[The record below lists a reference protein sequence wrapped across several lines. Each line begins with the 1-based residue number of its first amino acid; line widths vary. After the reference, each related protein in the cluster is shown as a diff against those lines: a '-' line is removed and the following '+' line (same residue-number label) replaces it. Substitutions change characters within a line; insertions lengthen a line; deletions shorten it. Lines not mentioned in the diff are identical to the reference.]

1 MSEPASISS
10 GIAERYA
17 TAVFELASEDKALD
31 AVETDIDA
39 LSDALEASDALRDVI
54 ASPVYSRTDQE
65 RAMAALAGRMGLS
78 RTVANTLALMARKRR
93 LFALPQLLAVLRR
106 RIAEARGE
114 ITAEVTAAK
123 ALTKAQAEE
132 LSKVIKASVG
142 KDVKLRTTVDDSLIG
157 GLVVE
162 VGSKMIDTS
171 IRSRLAALRNTMKEV
186 G

>member
-1 MSEPASISS
+1 MSESASISS

-17 TAVFELASEDKALD
+17 TAVFELANEDNAL
-31 AVETDIDA
+31 A
-39 LSDALEASDALRDVI
+39 ALEADVDALGDALAASAELRDVI
-54 ASPVYSRTDQE
+54 ASPIYSRADQE
-65 RAMAALAGRMGLS
+65 RAVGAIAAKMGLS
-78 RTVANTLALMARKRR
+78 RIIANTMALMARKRR

-123 ALTKAQAEE
+123 KLTKGQAEE
-132 LSKVIKASVG
+132 LAKVLKASMG
-142 KDVKLRTTVDDSLIG
+142 KDVKLNTTVDESLIG